1 METLK
6 LLYIDTPFIGFSAG
20 DKNRSK
26 FLYESLLQEYTTDVC
41 LVENKNYS
49 KEVINSHIK
58 NNHLFKIKS
67 KKQDFYKPNAILN
80 FDEENLNIL
89 KKVIINNSYD
99 ICFLRFAS
107 MSPLSD
113 LIRSIRPDI
122 KIIIDV
128 DMLFS
133 QISKVAWSQ
142 NRTLKN
148 RYHFFEYIKLFF
160 FEKQFFNKNY
170 NFLYTNKNELELVK
184 RKYSIKNDDKHYVL
198 PNVINKM
205 STKND
210 FKRDNENYILFY
222 GVLNSTA
229 NLSAYEFL
237 IYKIYPL
244 LKSFLILSDIKIYI
258 VGKNQTSIH
267 TKTPQNV
274 KLIGE
279 VDDLTKFIKNSL
291 LVLFPLTVASG
302 TLTRILEVASLKK
315 SIVATSKAANGL
327 DLEGKIFI
335 ANKEEDIVNDI
346 KTICTNKDIKIKY
359 EQIAYNHVNKNHTS
373 TVVKQNL
380 KTIINEQSKESNV
393 LHIPRRFTKSHWGGT
408 ENVILSIANGL
419 KKYGINS
426 KIVTTN
432 ILCNKK
438 EETINNIKVKRF
450 SYFYPYFNLSNK
462 NRKSL
467 DLVGG
472 NLFSWSLF
480 YHLFFIKD
488 VDLIHLHTAKRLGSI
503 ARTICK
509 FRNIPYVVT
518 IHGGLY
524 DISSNETQ
532 NRMQPTQDTFEWG
545 KILGFLFGSRKVYDD
560 ANSII
565 TLNQKE
571 YEQTKKVYPK
581 KDVHLLS
588 NSVNIKQFEIEKDDT
603 FRKSL
608 NIDENS
614 FVFLSS
620 GRIDKQKNQLLTL
633 KCLKE
638 LIKTNNN
645 IHLLLVGNVT
655 DAEYLKTLNT
665 FIKDKELESFVTIIT
680 NLKPNSSK
688 LINAYL
694 NADAFVLAS
703 RHEPFGIV
711 ALEAWASKLPL
722 IVSDIC
728 GVCSVIKENKTAL
741 VFKDNN
747 QDSLYEKMQ
756 ILVEDKNFSEKLVS
770 KASAEVLNYDES
782 IINNTLSNI
791 YKNLIKSTKD

>member
-6 LLYIDTPFIGFSAG
+6 LLYIDTPFIGFDAG

-26 FLYESLLQEYTTDVC
+26 FLYESLLQEYSTDIC
-41 LVENKNYS
+41 IVENNNYS
-49 KEVINSHIK
+49 KEVINSHIR
-58 NNHLFKIKS
+58 NNNLFTIKTR
-67 KKQDFYKPNAILN
+67 KQNFYKPNAILS
-80 FDEENLNIL
+80 FDEINLDIL
-89 KKVIINNSYD
+89 KKMIINSSYD

-107 MSPLSD
+107 MAPLAN
-113 LIRSIRPDI
+113 LIKTIRPDI

-184 RKYSIKNDDKHYVL
+184 KQYKIKNDNNHSVL
-198 PNVINKM
+198 ANVINKM
-205 STKND
+205 STKTYKND
-210 FKRDNENYILFY
+210 SEKYILFY

-237 IYKIYPL
+237 LEKIYPL
-244 LKSFLILSDIKIYI
+244 IKDFLSQRYIKIYI
-258 VGKNQTSIH
+258 VGKNSTYLH
-267 TKTPQNV
+267 TKTPQNI

-279 VDDLTKFIKNSL
+279 VDDLTQYIKNSL

-327 DLEGKIFI
+327 NLEGKIFI
-335 ANKEEDIVNDI
+335 SSTKEDIVDDI
-346 KTICTNKDIKIKY
+346 KIVCTNKQIKEKY
-359 EQIAYNHVNKNHTS
+359 EKIAYNYVNKNHS
-373 TVVKQNL
+373 SSVVKKEL
-380 KTIINEQSKESNV
+380 KSIVDEHTKESTV

-408 ENVILSIANGL
+408 ENVVLSIANGL

-426 KIVTTN
+426 KIVTTS
-432 ILCNKK
+432 ILCDKTD
-438 EETINNIKVKRF
+438 EVINNIKVKRF
-450 SYFYPYFNLSNK
+450 DYFYPYFNLSNK

-472 NLFSWSLF
+472 NLFSWSLL

-518 IHGGLY
+518 IHGGLH

-588 NSVNIKQFEIEKDDT
+588 NSVNIKQFDIEKDDT
-603 FRKSL
+603 FRSKL

-620 GRIDKQKNQLLTL
+620 GRIDKQKNQLLIL
-633 KCLKE
+633 KCLKD
-638 LIKTNNN
+638 LIKINSN

-655 DAEYLKTLNT
+655 DAEYLKILNV
-665 FIKDKELESFVTIIT
+665 FINDEELESFVTIVT

-747 QDSLYEKMQ
+747 KDSLCEKMQ
-756 ILVEDKNFSEKLVS
+756 TLVEDKNFSEKLVS
-770 KASAEVLNYDES
+770 KASVEVLNYDES
-782 IINNTLSNI
+782 IINSTLSNI
-791 YKNLIKSTKD
+791 YKNLIRSTKN